1 VNRDVAAA
9 AAARG
14 LFVNAVDDKAA
25 ATAYL
30 GGVVRRGPVELAIST
45 GGIAPALA
53 GLLREAIDAILPQV
67 LVRVIEVAKLARRDW
82 KAAHVPMPERRPLLL
97 RALDK
102 LYGTGATAPGAPQ

>member
-1 VNRDVAAA
+1 VRLRDG
-9 AAARG
+9 RG

-30 GGVVRRGPVELAIST
+30 GGIVRRGPVEIAIST

-53 GLLREAIDAILPQV
+53 GLLREALDAILPQD
-67 LVRVIEVAKLARRDW
+67 LDRWIDVANAARRDW

-102 LYGTGATAPGAPQ
+102 LYSTNDAPGAPQ